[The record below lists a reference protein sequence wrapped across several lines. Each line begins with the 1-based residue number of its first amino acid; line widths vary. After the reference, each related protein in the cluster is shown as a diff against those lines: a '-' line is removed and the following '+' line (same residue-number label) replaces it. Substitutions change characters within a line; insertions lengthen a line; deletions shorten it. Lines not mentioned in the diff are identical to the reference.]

1 MGPASPDS
9 SVPVLESLSAV
20 LSRTDFSPDRK
31 QLLFR
36 QHAFLLSSSLLPP
49 VALQFLQED
58 LLSVVESQRSIPHL
72 ANLPG
77 KMLEE
82 DLMRRGLEV
91 VSFADTSIVTM
102 ANAVCEPPENGVSLQ
117 DAPFLL

>member
-36 QHAFLLSSSLLPP
+36 QHASLLSSSLLPP

-72 ANLPG
+72 ANLPD

-82 DLMRRGLEV
+82 DLMRRGLEAV
-91 VSFADTSIVTM
+91 CLADTFIAAM
-102 ANAVCEPPENGVSLQ
+102 ACALRKPP
-117 DAPFLL
+117 D